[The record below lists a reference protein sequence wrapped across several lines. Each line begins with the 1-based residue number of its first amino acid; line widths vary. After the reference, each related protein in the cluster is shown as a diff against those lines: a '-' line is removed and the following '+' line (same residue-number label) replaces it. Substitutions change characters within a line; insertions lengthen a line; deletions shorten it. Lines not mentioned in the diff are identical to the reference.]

1 MRRIF
6 GIAACLMLTAVFAPS
21 AWADRC
27 PFSTVDNPHDCDDP
41 NPLKCKKCEEIAAQI
56 AKRDPNVWTLDL
68 AVTAEDFKKKYV
80 TDPTLAKSLARKFG
94 VPRRVEIKKELGASE
109 VYWYVYYEVTNND
122 ELERPCWIHVTAE
135 SDKGKNTVFY
145 NDSIVPEVLEELKKI
160 VGVKEGETLYT
171 STELCHPGQEQNK
184 LPSKDNPT
192 PQAGRPGEG
201 ILPKVNR

>member
-171 STELCHPGQEQNK
+171 STELCHPG
-184 LPSKDNPT
+184 
-192 PQAGRPGEG
+192 
-201 ILPKVNR
+201 